1 MKHTF
6 SIWTGIVLWSP
17 GGLRG
22 VGGGNKLRTRGLEVG
37 LLPIAGNILVL
48 ALVLDCI
55 ETVDDIINKHV
66 IFILLD
72 GNEIYS

>member
-1 MKHTF
+1 M
-6 SIWTGIVLWSP
+6 
-17 GGLRG
+17 
-22 VGGGNKLRTRGLEVG
+22 G